1 MLLAS
6 VSEAG
11 AYKMS
16 YQKSPKVIAEHCFR
30 IALGFIL
37 TGLIALVKLV

>member
-1 MLLAS
+1 MILAS

-16 YQKSPKVIAEHCFR
+16 YQKSPKVIAELCNR
-30 IALGFIL
+30 IALGFYL
-37 TGLIALVKLV
+37 TSLIALVRLV